1 MYGLDALQWSDEAP
15 HDPLIFHTPKH
26 CLYLSPYA
34 LRFSQ
39 KRFSLVW
46 LTAINPKWNA
56 PNSPLRVPFWKHFQ
70 YKYYRR
76 IYELRQPFFKRYWG
90 ER

>member
-15 HDPLIFHTPKH
+15 HDPLIFHTPKRIA
-26 CLYLSPYA
+26 YIRSPYA

-46 LTAINPKWNA
+46 LTALNPK
-56 PNSPLRVPFWKHFQ
+56 
-70 YKYYRR
+70 
-76 IYELRQPFFKRYWG
+76 
-90 ER
+90 

>member
-46 LTAINPKWNA
+46 LTAINPK
-56 PNSPLRVPFWKHFQ
+56 
-70 YKYYRR
+70 
-76 IYELRQPFFKRYWG
+76 
-90 ER
+90 